1 MPRRLLAAALLAAA
15 AVGVSAPAAVAGPQ
29 WICPWTVSKA
39 VGDATGH
46 YICYA

>member
-1 MPRRLLAAALLAAA
+1 MPRRLLAAALLAVAFAA
-15 AVGVSAPAAVAGPQ
+15 SAPAASASPQ
-29 WICPWTVSKA
+29 WICPWSVSKA